1 MNKYDNNYGK
11 LFPVQKIPL
20 RKKTRE
26 WKESCVDAIIAR
38 EGSGSLNDTTMKE
51 KMKICYDLYN
61 SEYDLND
68 LKYVTNPFQVEDG
81 FPASPQDFNIIKPKI
96 DLLLG
101 EETKRPF
108 NLKII
113 QTNEDAVGEV
123 QEKYKKAL
131 IEFLMDQIK
140 GEEDPENSINLKEV
154 EKYMKYSF
162 KTIAEQQ
169 AYHILNYLKEKL
181 NFDHEFFKGFKDGL
195 TSGKE
200 LYYTGVING
209 EPVLERV
216 NPLYCDHDYS
226 PDLEFIEDG
235 DWFLRRFDMTAN
247 ALYDRHFDKMSEGD
261 LDRLLALIHGEGMTR
276 TGSDINSRSIMFRE
290 KVSDKFFK
298 LNSEESDTYNLIT
311 LYHATWRSFQE
322 VGFLDIEDEK
332 GELKTMTVDRTY
344 KPEPGEVIQWQ
355 WVDQIWEGYRAGEDL
370 YFGIQPIEYQ
380 YISIDNPNAQKLPYT
395 GIIYNNTNSNNKSLV
410 AIMKPLQYM
419 YIALWYR
426 VELALARDKGKILTM
441 DITQIPKSMGID
453 FNRWAHYLTA
463 MGVNIINPY
472 DEGWDIPG
480 REGGRPSQFNQI
492 SAQDLSMSNTIEGYL
507 GLLAKIEDMISELS
521 GVTKQRQGSIHNRE
535 LVGNVERSVIQ
546 SSHITEPLF
555 WTHNQVKKRAI
566 TNVLNTAKAV
576 WAESGKKK
584 LHYMLSDSAR
594 AFMDITDDFLYSD
607 FDIFLTDSTK
617 EAQNIEAVR
626 GLLQHAMQ
634 NGASMLDAVD
644 IISSDN
650 MTDIKM
656 KLQQI
661 EEDRAKREEEMAR
674 IQQETEMAKQEV
686 LMQLEGDRNR
696 VQEEDSVR
704 RSQTSIEVA
713 LINAQSK
720 QTDQVE
726 DNSEL
731 DAEKVRLQQEKQRRD
746 AELKSKQIEE
756 DIRKNKTAER
766 QRQQE
771 IEIKRRQA
779 SKPNKTN

>member
-20 RKKTRE
+20 REKTQE
-26 WKESCVDAIIAR
+26 WKEACVDAIIGR
-38 EGSGSLNDTTMKE
+38 EGAGSLNDTTMKE
-51 KMKICYDLYN
+51 RMKISYDLYN

-81 FPASPQDFNIIKPKI
+81 FPANPQDFNIIKPKI

-113 QTNEDAVGEV
+113 QTNEEAVGEV
-123 QEKYKKAL
+123 QETYKKAL
-131 IEFLMDQIK
+131 VEYLMDKIK
-140 GEEDPENSINLKEV
+140 GEEDPENSINLKDV
-154 EKYMKYSF
+154 EKYMKYSY

-169 AYHILNYLKEKL
+169 AYHILGYLKEKL

-195 TSGKE
+195 IAGKE
-200 LYYTGVING
+200 IYYTGVLNG

-235 DWFLRRFDMTAN
+235 DWFLRRFEMTPS
-247 ALYDRHFDKMSEGD
+247 ALYDRHFDKIDEGD
-261 LDRLLALIHGEGMTR
+261 LDRILDLIHGESQTR
-276 TGSDINSRSIMFRE
+276 TGSDVNSRSIMFKE

-298 LNSEESDTYNLIT
+298 MSSDSDSYNLIT

-322 VGFLDIEDEK
+322 VGFLDIEKED
-332 GELKTMTVDRTY
+332 GEIETVTVDRTY
-344 KPEPGEVIQWQ
+344 KPEPGEVIQWE
-355 WVDQIWEGYRAGEDL
+355 WVDEIWEGYRAGEDI

-507 GLLAKIEDMISELS
+507 GLLAKIEEMISELS

-555 WTHNQVKKRAI
+555 WTHNQVKKRAV
-566 TNVLNTAKAV
+566 TNILNTAKSV

-584 LHYMLSDSAR
+584 LHYILSDSAR
-594 AFMDITDDFLYSD
+594 AFMDITDAFLYSD
-607 FDIFLTDSTK
+607 LDTFLTDSTK
-617 EAQNIEAVR
+617 ESQNIETVR

-634 NGASMLDAVD
+634 NGASMLDAVN

-650 MTDIKM
+650 LTDIKL

-661 EEDRAKREEEMAR
+661 EEDRAKREDEMNR

-686 LMQLEGDRNR
+686 LMQLEEERNR
-696 VQEEDSVR
+696 VQEEDSIR

-713 LINAQSK
+713 LINAESK
-720 QTDQVE
+720 SQVQTE
-726 DNSEL
+726 DTSEL
-731 DAEKVRLQQEKQRRD
+731 DAEKVRIQQEKQRRD
-746 AELKSKQIEE
+746 AELKSRQIEE